1 MASKQKGF
9 SLIELLVVMA
19 IALIIA
25 GYAAINLQQ
34 GLKNARIA
42 NAYDTLISELRN
54 GRELAVDRRQTS
66 RVTFTAP
73 NTITTATK
81 DVGLATYTT
90 QRTITIGNDLQFQ
103 CILGIPN
110 TATTVPDGFG
120 AGATA
125 IDFNGGAVVNFQP
138 DGTAVDGTGA
148 PANGVVYIAR
158 TGDIASSRAVTLFGS
173 TGRLKGWRLQKN
185 GATWTWVKY

>member
-1 MASKQKGF
+1 MARKQKGF

-25 GYAAINLQQ
+25 SYAMINIQQ

-54 GRELAVDRRQTS
+54 ARQIAVDRRQTT

-73 NTITTATK
+73 YTITTATK
-81 DVGLATYTT
+81 DVGAGTYTT

-103 CILGIPN
+103 TLAGFPN

-125 IDFNGGAVVNFQP
+125 VDFNGGAVVNFQP
-138 DGTAVDGTGA
+138 DGTAVDATGA
-148 PANGVVYIAR
+148 VVNGVVYIAR
-158 TGDIASSRAVTLFGS
+158 TGDLASARAVTMYGA
-173 TGRLKGWRLQKN
+173 TGRIKGWRLLKV
-185 GATWTWVKY
+185 GSTWTWLKY